1 MLEEVAELK
10 AERDLLVAE
19 LIAERDLLADANTAL
34 KEELLLLVL

>member
-1 MLEEVAELK
+1 LLEEVAELK